1 MATIERIGVVDAR
14 RKVEAGQALL
24 VCAYADEAK
33 CRMANLAGSVSLTHF
48 ESRLGSLAKSEE
60 IIFYCA

>member
-1 MATIERIGVVDAR
+1 MATVERIGVEDAR
-14 RKVEAGQALL
+14 RDVESGKALF

-33 CRMANLAGSVSLTHF
+33 CKMVNLAGSMSLTTF
-48 ESRLGSLAKSEE
+48 ESRAGSLPKGQE

>member
-1 MATIERIGVVDAR
+1 MATIERIGVEDAR
-14 RKVEAGQALL
+14 RDVESGQALL

-33 CRMANLAGSVSLTHF
+33 CRMANLAGSMSLTSF
-48 ESRLGSLAKSEE
+48 ESRAGALPKGQE